1 MLTKI
6 YIQDFIKWL
15 VTSPFVYSC
24 LAIISICTFGQ
35 IFFFIYKAVYN
46 DKSYVTSKGL
56 SLLTYVLVLS
66 ILAFYLDYLM
76 QFMMVLNPMFL
87 FERIDPNLLNNL
99 MLPVHIINILSYQLS
114 LIVIFICLFK
124 TKKTLD

>member
-1 MLTKI
+1 MLTEI
-6 YIQDFIKWL
+6 YIQDFIKWF

-24 LAIISICTFGQ
+24 LAFISICIFGQ

-46 DKSYVTSKGL
+46 GKSYMTSKNL
-56 SLLTYVLVLS
+56 SLLTYVFVLS

-99 MLPVHIINILSYQLS
+99 MLPVHIINILSYQMS

-124 TKKTLD
+124 TKKTLY